1 MSEESC
7 NEHFNETKKLFPDFI
22 LVTHLKKDTCH
33 KSSLNIGF
41 LDFMYSCNMT
51 TTTKIQM
58 AFSQMR

>member
-33 KSSLNIGF
+33 YSSLNIEVLAFIFQLYSGRK
-41 LDFMYSCNMT
+41 LLQIKDF
-51 TTTKIQM
+51 KE
-58 AFSQMR
+58 